1 MSGSPTDAAA
11 ASSLT
16 ASSAAANSV
25 LPRKRSGNGRLIVA
39 SMFLLGICATT
50 FLYAYWSLHL
60 MPFMPLQESL
70 VREFPGSAPRV
81 NGGQKK
87 MHRQTPVVLQVMM
100 KSPVDPWSK
109 TTADAAAI
117 RKLQQRVLELVRE
130 QNPLSGLQQLELHVY
145 HLVAEDEI
153 QGRSWR
159 ILMPDGPAWEEV
171 DHLGN
176 SLPAASTEVP
186 PTMQP

>member
-1 MSGSPTDAAA
+1 
-11 ASSLT
+11 
-16 ASSAAANSV
+16 
-25 LPRKRSGNGRLIVA
+25 
-39 SMFLLGICATT
+39 MFLMGICATT
-50 FLYAYWSLHL
+50 FLYTYWTLHL

-87 MHRQTPVVLQVMM
+87 MHKQTPVVLQVMM

-109 TTADAAAI
+109 KTADQAAI
-117 RKLQQRVLELVRE
+117 VKLQQRVLELVRE
-130 QNPLSGLQQLELHVY
+130 QNPLPGLQQLELHVY

-159 ILMPDGPAWEEV
+159 ILMPDATAWEEV
-171 DHLGN
+171 DDLGN
-176 SLPAASTEVP
+176 ALPADPIAK
-186 PTMQP
+186 QP

>member
-1 MSGSPTDAAA
+1 MSESAVVA
-11 ASSLT
+11 ASAVVAPTRRVS
-16 ASSAAANSV
+16 
-25 LPRKRSGNGRLIVA
+25 GRLIVA

-50 FLYAYWSLHL
+50 FLYTYWTLHL

-87 MHRQTPVVLQVMM
+87 MHKQTPVVLQVMM
-100 KSPVDPWSK
+100 KSPVDPKSEK
-109 TTADAAAI
+109 AADQIAI
-117 RKLQQRVLELVRE
+117 AKLQQRVLELVRE
-130 QNPLSGLQQLELHVY
+130 QNPLPDLQQLELHVY

-159 ILMPDGPAWEEV
+159 ILMPDGSNWEEV
-171 DHLGN
+171 DDLGN
-176 SLPAASTEVP
+176 AIPAEGVVK
-186 PTMQP
+186 QP

>member
-1 MSGSPTDAAA
+1 MSDSTVQPPTTAAPAPSPAT
-11 ASSLT
+11 
-16 ASSAAANSV
+16 
-25 LPRKRSGNGRLIVA
+25 PRVSGRLIVA

-50 FLYAYWSLHL
+50 FLYAYWTLHL

-87 MHRQTPVVLQVMM
+87 MHKQTPVVLQVMM

-109 TTADAAAI
+109 ATADQAAI
-117 RKLQQRVLELVRE
+117 STLQQRVLELVRE
-130 QNPLSGLQQLELHVY
+130 QNPLPGLQQLELHVY
-145 HLVAEDEI
+145 RLVAEDEI

-159 ILMPDGPAWEEV
+159 ILMPDATVWEEV
-171 DHLGN
+171 DDLGN
-176 SLPAASTEVP
+176 SLPADPNVK
-186 PTMQP
+186 QP